1 MFQAGPLHFF
11 SETVYSFEMKHRPA
25 ADTYPYALKTALQ
38 ESRFEN
44 ILDANMFTAYI
55 PRGADIPRFTDP
67 RRNGA
72 MNVGIFR
79 QPGHVNFPHINQ
91 VFSCIG
97 YIKRIQ
103 NLDNLKFL
111 PVLYEE
117 LGRFLAVMED
127 VAYTLDIVLPQDI
140 YEAHRRGFES
150 FAGSY
155 HTHRS
160 KDVEWIEGVR
170 KHQFL
175 YLEKIDALIETLNA
189 RGCVFDHSG
198 DPLYTAVASACRSA
212 ADGAPTGSGAPFDAG
227 CRFVANCCTRA
238 ALSGQPKVVWSGD
251 GQVLKLLRHIYT
263 IPDICRTFPQV
274 YLRSSYYPMD
284 FAELFPKWHGKAA

>member
-1 MFQAGPLHFF
+1 M
-11 SETVYSFEMKHRPA
+11 EHRPA
-25 ADTYPYALKTALQ
+25 TGNRYPYALKTALQ
-38 ESRFEN
+38 QSRFEN

-67 RRNGA
+67 RRNGT
-72 MNVGIFR
+72 MGVGTFR

-103 NLDNLKFL
+103 NLDNLKYL

-117 LGRFLAVMED
+117 LGRFLNVMED
-127 VAYTLDIVLPQDI
+127 ITYSLDVMLTQEI

-150 FAGSY
+150 FSGAY
-155 HTHRS
+155 HTPRS
-160 KDVEWIEGVR
+160 KDVEWIENVR

-189 RGCVFDHSG
+189 RGCVFDHSEE
-198 DPLYTAVASACRSA
+198 PLYGAILSACRGL
-212 ADGAPTGSGAPFDAG
+212 ADPDPSFDTG
-227 CRFVANCCTRA
+227 CRFVASCCTRA
-238 ALSGQPKVVWSGD
+238 ALDGRPKVAWSGD
-251 GQVLKLLRHIYT
+251 GQVLKLLKHVYT
-263 IPDICRTFPQV
+263 IPDIRGAFPQV
-274 YLRSSYYPMD
+274 YLRSSYYPMN